1 MTTISV
7 DAMGGDSAPAVEVE
21 GAVLA
26 AREYDVGVVLVGR
39 EDVLGP
45 ELGRHDTAGLPI
57 EIVHAAEVITMDDNP
72 TQALRRKR
80 NSSIRV
86 AARMVREGRAQ
97 GLISAGNTGA
107 AMATSKIVLGVLPG
121 VNRPALAQVFP
132 TLEGTWAVLIDV
144 GANVDCP
151 GEMLGQFAIMG
162 EVYSRALC
170 HRDNPRVGLLSIGEE
185 EHKGNEQTR
194 AATPVLKGLP
204 LNFIGNVEGRDLYSG
219 LADVVVCDG
228 FIGNVAL
235 KVSEG
240 LVKTIK
246 SMLRESLEANLTR
259 KMGYV
264 LARNAFEDF
273 RKRVDYSE
281 YGGAPLLG
289 VKGVCIICHG
299 SSNTNAIKNAI
310 RVAKEFHEGGVND
323 KIEAAM
329 VASLNGVEAARTAPD
344 VVSSPT

>member
-1 MTTISV
+1 
-7 DAMGGDSAPAVEVE
+7 MGGDSAPGVEVE

-26 AREYDVGVVLVGR
+26 AREYGVGVILVGR
-39 EDVLGP
+39 GDVLGP
-45 ELGRHDTAGLPI
+45 ELARHDTDGLAI
-57 EIVHAAEVITMDDNP
+57 EIAQADQVITMDDNP
-72 TQALRRKR
+72 TQALRKKR
-80 NSSIRV
+80 DSSIKV
-86 AARMVREGRAQ
+86 AARLVREGQAH

-121 VNRPALAQVFP
+121 VHRPALAQVFP
-132 TLEGTWAVLIDV
+132 TLEDTWAILIDV

-151 GEMLGQFAIMG
+151 AEMLAQFAIMG
-162 EVYSRALC
+162 DVYSRVLC

-185 EHKGNEQTR
+185 EHKGNDQTR
-194 AATPVLKGLP
+194 AVTPLLKQLP
-204 LNFIGNVEGRDLYSG
+204 LNFIGNVEGGDLYSG
-219 LADVVVCDG
+219 KADVVVCDG

-246 SMLRESLEANLTR
+246 AMLRESLEANLAR
-259 KMGYV
+259 KMGFV

-299 SSNTNAIKNAI
+299 SSNANAIKNAI
-310 RVAKEFHEGGVND
+310 RVAKEFYEGGVNN
-323 KIEAAM
+323 KIEAA
-329 VASLNGVEAARTAPD
+329 VVKSLNSVGAT
-344 VVSSPT
+344 

>member
-39 EDVLGP
+39 EDVLAP
-45 ELGRHDTAGLPI
+45 ELARHDTTGLPI
-57 EIVHAAEVITMDDNP
+57 EITHASEVITMGDHP
-72 TQALRRKR
+72 TQALRKKR
-80 NSSIRV
+80 DSSIRV
-86 AARMVREGRAQ
+86 AARLVRKGRAQ

-121 VNRPALAQVFP
+121 VHRPALAQVFP

-151 GEMLGQFAIMG
+151 GEMLAQFAIMG
-162 EVYSRALC
+162 EVYSRVLC

-194 AATPVLKGLP
+194 AATPLLKELP
-204 LNFIGNVEGRDLYSG
+204 LDFIGNVEGRDLYSG
-219 LADVVVCDG
+219 QADVVVCDG

-246 SMLRESLEANLTR
+246 AMLRESLEANLTR

-264 LARNAFEDF
+264 LVRNAFEDF

-289 VKGVCIICHG
+289 LKGICIICHG

-329 VASLNGVEAARTAPD
+329 VESLNGVGTARTAY
-344 VVSSPT
+344 